1 MRKLLTLCLLLPAMC
16 LSAQINVA
24 VYVTARDYDLRIVF
38 ADKLVQAFTRSGEY
52 TAVERT
58 ETFLQELRKE
68 MSYQRTGL
76 VDDQMISELGKQM
89 GVEQVCIVDL
99 IEVEDGI
106 YAAARLIDAETAEI
120 KKAESVSGR
129 VSTMSQVTTTATKLA
144 NLLVAGK
151 PVNQVEGTVVE
162 NKTPTQPAARDENEH
177 QMLKDAFAQ
186 GYIQFENLE
195 ISLQAQC
202 LSNPKDVKKAVSAA
216 SKYLGK
222 KDWRYPT
229 ASEAEKI
236 IDYITALYGRWQPWD
251 ATLREQM
258 QKAGWCI
265 RRDEAVAIKDGC
277 VRAWDKKQGYIDGE
291 VYEVKGG
298 KTYVWVILV
307 RP

>member
-1 MRKLLTLCLLLPAMC
+1 
-16 LSAQINVA
+16 
-24 VYVTARDYDLRIVF
+24 
-38 ADKLVQAFTRSGEY
+38 
-52 TAVERT
+52 
-58 ETFLQELRKE
+58 
-68 MSYQRTGL
+68 
-76 VDDQMISELGKQM
+76 M

-195 ISLQAQC
+195 IQLQSQC
-202 LSNPKDVKKAVSAA
+202 LQ
-216 SKYLGK
+216 
-222 KDWRYPT
+222 
-229 ASEAEKI
+229 SEGCQESRQCRVQI
-236 IDYITALYGRWQPWD
+236 PWQERLALSYRFGGREDHRLYHRPLRPL
-251 ATLREQM
+251 ATLGCYAARADA
-258 QKAGWCI
+258 KSRLVHPT
-265 RRDEAVAIKDGC
+265 RRSD
-277 VRAWDKKQGYIDGE
+277 RYQGRLRTRVG
-291 VYEVKGG
+291 
-298 KTYVWVILV
+298 
-307 RP
+307 

>member
-1 MRKLLTLCLLLPAMC
+1 MRKLLTLCLLLPALCMM
-16 LSAQINVA
+16 AQTRVA
-24 VYVTARDYDLRIVF
+24 VYVTATDYDLRLVF
-38 ADKLVQAFTRSGEY
+38 GDKLVQAFTRSGEY

-58 ETFLQELRKE
+58 ESFLNELRKE

-76 VDDQMISELGKQM
+76 VDDQMLSEIGKQM

-129 VSTMSQVTTTATKLA
+129 VSTISQVTTTATKLA

-151 PVNQVEGTVVE
+151 PVGQVEGTVVE
-162 NKTPTQPAARDENEH
+162 NKTPAPAPTRDENEH

-186 GYIQFENLE
+186 GFILLDGLE
-195 ISLQAQC
+195 VSLQAQC
-202 LSNPKDVKKAVSAA
+202 LANPKDVKKAVSAM

-229 ASEAEKI
+229 AAEAEKI

-265 RRDEAVAIKDGC
+265 RRDEAIAIKDGC

-298 KTYVWVILV
+298 RIPVWVILV